1 MIHFAA
7 ADQAGTLNRLWGSV
21 TASPLYTALQ
31 DGLLYLDAIW
41 TQGVFGVSYG
51 AMITAS
57 GFLLGALLLRGLF
70 ARWVLGLLRAAA
82 KGTRTRVDD
91 ALIDALSEPI
101 KLVFV
106 IVGLALAI
114 RALPM
119 SEAAQGIADRLLRS
133 LVAVAVFWAL
143 HRVARSLRVILEP
156 LKDILLPAAVDWIV
170 KSLQIIFLLVGAAAV
185 LEIWGVRVAPLLA
198 GLGIFGVAVAL
209 GAQDLFKNLIA
220 GIAVLMERRFRKGD
234 WIKVEGV
241 VEGVVEEINFRST
254 VVRRFDDGPV
264 YVPNASFSDNAV
276 INFSRMGK
284 RRIYWTIGL
293 EYGTTIAQLQR
304 IRDRIEQ
311 HLLGNEAFVHPPQA
325 SLFVHVEKFADS
337 SIDIMIYCF
346 TKTIAWGE
354 WLAIKEAFALEV
366 KQIVESEG
374 AAFAFP
380 SRSIYITEVD
390 SDAPPGPAQA
400 AA

>member
-1 MIHFAA
+1 MILLAA
-7 ADQAGTLNRLWGSV
+7 ADWTGIPGRLWASF
-21 TASPLYTALQ
+21 TATPFYAAIEA
-31 DGLLYLDAIW
+31 GFGYLDEIW

-57 GFLLGALLLRGLF
+57 GFLLAALLLRGLF
-70 ARWVLGLLRAAA
+70 ARWVLGLMRMAA

-91 ALIDALSEPI
+91 ALIEALSEPL

-119 SEAAQGIADRLLRS
+119 AEPAQAIADRLIRS
-133 LVAVAVFWAL
+133 LVAIAVFWAL
-143 HRVARSLRVILEP
+143 HRVARSLHVLLEP
-156 LKDILLPAAVDWIV
+156 MKDILLPAAVDWIV
-170 KSLQIIFLLVGAAAV
+170 KSLQVIFLLVGAAAV

-241 VEGVVEEINFRST
+241 IEGVVEEINFRST

-264 YVPNASFSDNAV
+264 YVPNASFSDNAL
-276 INFSRMGK
+276 INFSRMEK
-284 RRIYWTIGL
+284 RRIYWSIGL
-293 EYGTTIAQLQR
+293 EYSTTVDQLRR
-304 IRDRIEQ
+304 IRDRIENY
-311 HLLGNEAFVHPPQA
+311 LMTNDAFAKPPEA
-325 SLFVHVEKFADS
+325 SLFVFIDKLSDS

-346 TKTIAWGE
+346 TKTTAWGE
-354 WLAIKEAFALEV
+354 WLALKETFALEL

-380 SRSIYITEVD
+380 SRSIYLTEID
-390 SDAPPGPAQA
+390 SPKPPGPAQA